1 MKSNKKSLRA
11 VYRALVIAI
20 GLAVIIV
27 FNYFNRKN
35 NNARSS
41 RRACSCFFPLTGV
54 NLEKIGAFDTD
65 AKLIVLNH
73 QSLLD
78 IIYLEAYHPSNI
90 CWIAKKELGEIPF
103 YGHALTD
110 TGMILIDREDKKGI
124 VSLLKA

>member
-1 MKSNKKSLRA
+1 MLFS
-11 VYRALVIAI
+11 
-20 GLAVIIV
+20 
-27 FNYFNRKN
+27 
-35 NNARSS
+35 
-41 RRACSCFFPLTGV
+41 LTGV
-54 NLEKIGAFDTD
+54 NLEKIGAFDTS

-124 VSLLKA
+124 VSLLKACKEN